1 MGEGELFEKII
12 SLSNTIDSIV
22 TELDEGYLESKKI
35 HDFLILHGE
44 IGSSGNKRM
53 PPKKQGQNPGGST
66 AGSRI

>member
-1 MGEGELFEKII
+1 
-12 SLSNTIDSIV
+12 V
-22 TELDEGYLESKKI
+22 TELDEGYLKSKKI